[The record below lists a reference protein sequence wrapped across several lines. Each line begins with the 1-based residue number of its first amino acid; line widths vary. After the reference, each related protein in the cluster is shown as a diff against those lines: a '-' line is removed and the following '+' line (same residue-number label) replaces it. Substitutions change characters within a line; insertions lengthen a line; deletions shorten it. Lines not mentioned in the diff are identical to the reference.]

1 MEVVN
6 VETAPAVRSQGTRAT
21 KLSVLMATD
30 GSEQSVKAARF
41 LVKTLGG
48 RPAAVRLLTVLS
60 MELEPRTYLGDLS
73 DAPERRARIEAQIKE
88 AVGEVQAILQDAGI
102 EVSVRHR
109 FGNPPD
115 EVLAEV
121 QERNPDLVVVGRRG
135 LGRAASLVLGSVSV
149 SLMLHSDAPVLIV
162 P

>member
-1 MEVVN
+1 M
-6 VETAPAVRSQGTRAT
+6 ETAPAVRRDGTRVT

-30 GSEQSVKAARF
+30 GSEQAVKAAHF
-41 LVKTLGG
+41 LVKTLAG

-60 MELEPRTYLGDLS
+60 MELEPRSYLGDLS
-73 DAPERRARIEAQIKE
+73 DAPERRARIDAQIK
-88 AVGEVQAILQDAGI
+88 ASVGEVQDLLEQAGI
-102 EVSVRHR
+102 EVTVRHR

-121 QERNPDLVVVGRRG
+121 QERMPDLVVVGRRG

-149 SLMLHSDAPVLIV
+149 SLILHSDVPVLVV